1 MNMKYLMLTV
11 LSVVF
16 LATNALW
23 SQTDFEDDKVA
34 ITTSTNSYEDATN
47 DRFYEYHAFTVTN
60 KTNAPVKFE
69 LIISYAQDGQE
80 GSSRDG
86 DKKRIITLDAN
97 ETIEGEVGV
106 NDELT
111 LFKAFL
117 PGNSG
122 KKAADSKVKV
132 NNVNVNY
139 L

>member
-1 MNMKYLMLTV
+1 MKSLMLTV
-11 LSVVF
+11 LSVFF
-16 LATNALW
+16 LSTHVVW
-23 SQTDFEDDKVA
+23 SQSDFEDDQVA
-34 ITTSTNSYEDATN
+34 ITTSTKSFEDAKN
-47 DRFYEYHAFTVTN
+47 DRFYEYHAFSVTN

-69 LIISYAQDGQE
+69 LIISYAQDGKEQ
-80 GSSRDG
+80 SSRDG
-86 DKKRIITLDAN
+86 DKKRIIRLDAN

-122 KKAADSKVKV
+122 KKAAESEVKV
-132 NNVNVNY
+132 NNINVNY

>member
-1 MNMKYLMLTV
+1 MKTLVLTV
-11 LSVVF
+11 LSVFF
-16 LATNALW
+16 LSTNVLW
-23 SQTDFEDDKVA
+23 GQTNFEDDKVA
-34 ITTSTNSYEDATN
+34 ITTSTKSYEDAAN
-47 DRFYEYHAFTVTN
+47 DRFYEYHAFSVTN

-69 LIISYAQDGQE
+69 LLIAYAQDGHE
-80 GSSRDG
+80 GSTRDG

-122 KKAADSKVKV
+122 KKAADSEVKV
-132 NNVNVNY
+132 NNINVNY